1 MRKFFTI
8 LLFLGTAAL
17 ISAFIAFFSV
27 DLVSATPV
35 GSNVDEDIS
44 EFDPFVVYDW
54 AADGSEC
61 DISPEL
67 LAAVGRVASNHGD
80 LESYSFAKD
89 GTLEP
94 PLYGERGDGARLNLA
109 TLHDS
114 DFGAIDADVFW
125 DRPVGPF
132 QILPVSWHFH
142 GLDGNADG
150 SIDPQNLW
158 DASASAA
165 NFLCQKGAG
174 TGGDEDVAIRI
185 YTGSDK
191 LRDLVLEHYEQYRS
205 TPAQVNAVVPVV
217 EADDEES
224 DDANEPDETE
234 FEEADDLSETQSD
247 ETDDAD
253 EPERQLEVSLSSGEE
268 LVGDWNG
275 DGTKTEA
282 TWVIDDQLFVLRSA
296 TAKVIPLDSNGR
308 PYGAQIHIGDAL
320 QTTPLVGDWN
330 DDGFDSIAIRRE
342 LDDDTHVVEFFDRF
356 ARIEMETIFIEP
368 DDDLD
373 AILSALRGEEPEA
386 TAVDLDSDTDE
397 RSDGG
402 QSEVDGAVDPQ
413 TGNDIELVRVE
424 GILVNVIVA
433 DSVAAMIDAA
443 ADDGITLQ
451 GWGWRSNAR
460 QIELREAH
468 CDDVW
473 TSPPATCS
481 PPTAI
486 PGTSRHET
494 GVAIDF
500 HNGTSVLNARS
511 PEFRWLSENAG
522 TYGFFNL
529 PSEPWHWSIDG
540 R

>member
-1 MRKFFTI
+1 MRKYFSAKMPLGRTALFTVVVI
-8 LLFLGTAAL
+8 VLMTAELAGA
-17 ISAFIAFFSV
+17 SEVEPDADAP
-27 DLVSATPV
+27 T
-35 GSNVDEDIS
+35 S

-109 TLHDS
+109 TLQDS

-174 TGGDEDVAIRI
+174 TGGDEDAAIRI

-191 LRDLVLEHYEQYRS
+191 LRDLVLEHYEEYRS

-282 TWVIDDQLFVLRSA
+282 TWVIDDQLFVFRSA

-373 AILSALRGEEPEA
+373 AIWAALRGDEPEA
-386 TAVDLDSDTDE
+386 GTEFGGDSHGEIEAVVDTHSGE
-397 RSDGG
+397 
-402 QSEVDGAVDPQ
+402 Q
-413 TGNDIELVRVE
+413 IELVRVQ
-424 GILVNVIVA
+424 GILVNITIA
-433 DSVAAMIDAA
+433 DNVDAMLDAA
-443 ADDGITLQ
+443 RADGLELT
-451 GWGWRSNAR
+451 GWGWRSHER
-460 QIELREAH
+460 QIELRTANCADPFE
-468 CDDVW
+468 
-473 TSPPATCS
+473 TPSSQCS
-481 PPTAI
+481 PPTAT
-486 PGTSRHET
+486 PGNSRHEF
-494 GVAIDF
+494 GLAIDF
-500 HNGTSVLNARS
+500 HVDGVAISRS
-511 PEFRWLSENAG
+511 TPEFGWLSENAATFG
-522 TYGFFNL
+522 LFNL
-529 PSEPWHWSIDG
+529 PSEAWHWSDNG